1 MQTICIVLHWIVWR
15 MEESRFSLSI
25 IQKNVRLHFIEWWE
39 SFFSTTNEWK
49 MWSKWMTK
57 FMILKLIGSDVRCY
71 TIIVIILTSSF
82 EMDTQTCLS
91 CKRAIIF
98 TQQIKL
104 TLKIK
109 YLLKKIN
116 GKHGNSTY
124 RTLESNVTVNWT
136 PRFANNYLWSQNS
149 AYWSQSKRRGFKSH
163 QKIHLWKTIHSIRT
177 RWLLKTA
184 VMSEVSS
191 VQNMR
196 ISCLGRRQSRRPHW
210 IRFAPK
216 KTTHT
221 HIHSK
226 HWYWHIFQALCKAF
240 KFLLEH
246 TVLIG

>member
-57 FMILKLIGSDVRCY
+57 FMILKLIGSDVRCH

-98 TQQIKL
+98 TQQIEL

-109 YLLKKIN
+109 YFLRNMN
-116 GKHGNSTY
+116 GKHGNSAY
-124 RTLESNVTVNWT
+124 RTSESNVTVNWT
-136 PRFANNYLWSQNS
+136 SRSANNYLWSQNS
-149 AYWSQSKRRGFKSH
+149 AYWSEEGVQESQKNTFMKNDPFNSNQMAAQNRRYVRSVKRAKYENIMSRSKTV
-163 QKIHLWKTIHSIRT
+163 QKTALNPIRT
-177 RWLLKTA
+177 EKNH
-184 VMSEVSS
+184 S
-191 VQNMR
+191 
-196 ISCLGRRQSRRPHW
+196 H
-210 IRFAPK
+210 
-216 KTTHT
+216 THT
-221 HIHSK
+221 LRTLILTHFSG
-226 HWYWHIFQALCKAF
+226 AL
-240 KFLLEH
+240 
-246 TVLIG
+246 